1 MAMQTA
7 LVPRQIIV
15 VDDDT
20 LTLGFVVRA
29 LSMVG
34 HRVTACASFEAG
46 SAALE
51 QSTPEIVIVD
61 VRLGGYNGLQLIMQ
75 AKHRNPQAEAIA
87 ITGFD
92 DLDLRNEA
100 AKMGATF
107 LTKPFSASALQGLV
121 ERLTNESDS
130 PKDAK
135 PASRGTVIW
144 NAR

>member
-15 VDDDT
+15 VDDDA

-34 HRVTACASFEAG
+34 HRVTACTTFEAG
-46 SAALE
+46 RAALD
-51 QSTPEIVIVD
+51 QGTPEIVIVD
-61 VRLGGYNGLQLIMQ
+61 VRLGGYNGLQLIML
-75 AKHRNPQAEAIA
+75 AKHRNPQAQAIA

-107 LTKPFSASALQGLV
+107 LTKPFSASALQELIDQ
-121 ERLTNESDS
+121 LTNASDS
-130 PKDAK
+130 PKEAR
-135 PASRGTVIW
+135 PTSRGTVIW